1 MGIMFERMLFSLAR
15 HFLWG
20 GTKFFFGIGYGPSPG
35 QNQTATDL
43 TGIGSG
49 ATSAGFSDTSQA
61 SDFWS
66 AILSGDMSKISSV
79 LGPEFGAIQSQA
91 QQSIDTAGQF
101 GNRSGGTNAAIQNTT
116 NTTRANES
124 NLIGNLTGQAASQ
137 LGTLGTNLLN
147 TGLSATEGAFSADTT
162 LHTENQSMWNDIF
175 NSIGQVV
182 SGAAGGFSGGAG
194 GGGITDAANLD
205 ASASGGYGPGNVANS
220 DLALPPSGSYG
231 FGSLPGQTG
240 FSLPPGYEQWGY

>member
-1 MGIMFERMLFSLAR
+1 MFERMLFSLAR

-35 QNQTATDL
+35 QTQTATDL

-162 LHTENQSMWNDIF
+162 LHNENQSMWNDIF
-175 NSIGQVV
+175 NSIGQVASSV
-182 SGAAGGFSGGAG
+182 FKPSQLSQNSNTSAA
-194 GGGITDAANLD
+194 DLD